1 MRLTDS
7 EWTVMNALWQGS
19 PASGRDVLE
28 RIQAETGWAY
38 TTVKTLL
45 ARLLEKGAVSER
57 KRGNQSLYEPQVTRD
72 AARRVAVRGLLDKA
86 FDGAFGSLL
95 QHLVDAERLSKKDRE
110 RLHAMLQELE
120 RGEGSRS

>member
-1 MRLTDS
+1 MKLTDS
-7 EWTVMNALWQGS
+7 EWTVMNALWERA

-28 RIQAETGWAY
+28 RIQPETGWAY

-45 ARLLEKGAVSER
+45 ARLVEKGVISER
-57 KRGNQSLYEPQVTRD
+57 KRGNQSLYEPRVTRA

-95 QHLVDAERLSKKDRE
+95 QHMIDAERLSKKDRE

-120 RGEGSRS
+120 RAEGGRS